1 MEERIKLVGSIQE
14 ELIQLVG
21 IFEVD
26 MRVRLEEQIEMGEI
40 KFLVAKEELVKV
52 KLPEVLGKEE
62 TL

>member
-1 MEERIKLVGSIQE
+1 MVGSIQE